1 MGKSVLIVD
10 DSIFIYES
18 IKEMLSDSSFQV
30 IGHAKSGETAME
42 LYDELHPDL
51 VTMDIIMPDMNGLDS
66 ARNILERYPDAKI
79 LMISSLAY
87 DDTIREAEEIGACGF
102 LSKPIEK
109 DILIEAL
116 DQCLE
121 EN

>member
-18 IKEMLSDSSFQV
+18 IKEMLLDSSFQV

-42 LYDELHPDL
+42 LYDELQPDL
-51 VTMDIIMPDMNGLDS
+51 VTMDIVMPDMNGLES
-66 ARNILERYPDAKI
+66 ARNILERYPNAKI

-87 DDTIREAEEIGACGF
+87 EDTIREAEEIGTCGF
-102 LSKPIEK
+102 LSKPIER
-109 DILIEAL
+109 DTLIEAL
-116 DQCLE
+116 DQCLGE
-121 EN
+121 D